1 MPPDTVEQLTL
12 LQQLQNKRDEGVN
25 ALGTLVDRRTE
36 ARTEFEQRSNGDEPT
51 DEQRGVFTAAEE
63 EFEREFNR
71 RDAEIRVVRGGEQVF
86 KGKLASLKRFK
97 DDAREVTNGMECGM
111 GIAGFSDIQVGDQI
125 EAFVMERMAA
135 ELTAGKPVPVHA

>member
-71 RDAEIRVVRGGEQVF
+71 RDAEIRTLDRRIRHYHCQLLLCT
-86 KGKLASLKRFK
+86 K
-97 DDAREVTNGMECGM
+97 
-111 GIAGFSDIQVGDQI
+111 IAAI
-125 EAFVMERMAA
+125 
-135 ELTAGKPVPVHA
+135 L